1 MARRSKAIHRRP
13 ARGAGRLADR
23 ARNPYFTRSIANRVW
38 ANFFGR
44 GIVEPVDDLR
54 VSNPASNE
62 PLLEAIS
69 AHLVENRYDL
79 KALMRLILQ
88 SETYQRT
95 SAPLPENMGDQK
107 YYSRYY
113 PRRLMAEVLQ
123 DAITSVTRISPSTT
137 KSRSP
142 TAARRERTFT
152 ATERVHCSC
161 LTPP

>member
-23 ARNPYFTRSIANRVW
+23 ARKSVLHPLHRKPSLGQLFRAR
-38 ANFFGR
+38 
-44 GIVEPVDDLR
+44 IVEPVDDLR

-95 SAPLPENMGDQK
+95 SAPLPENMGDQN
-107 YYSRYY
+107 
-113 PRRLMAEVLQ
+113 
-123 DAITSVTRISPSTT
+123 ITRATT
-137 KSRSP
+137 H
-142 TAARRERTFT
+142 AG
-152 ATERVHCSC
+152 
-161 LTPP
+161 